1 MKKTEFTD
9 FRIYCSDG
17 AHTAA
22 RVLENELKSRV
33 GARAEIVA
41 EPKNADFLLLFDLNI
56 PRDGYRIEADSSI
69 SLYASG
75 VRGHIYAVGM
85 LLRKAVK
92 SGDGIRLVQDI
103 SGEYKPDKEIRG
115 HQLGYRSKPNTYDA
129 WSLEDY
135 RRYYLDLMF
144 FGVNTVEH
152 IPYEDGV
159 SKRNRLM
166 KYDEEELLVKASA
179 IADEYDLDVSVW
191 QPNNDGETLEQ
202 AVKRR
207 GRLYERVPRLD
218 AAFLPGGDPG
228 DFEASEF
235 VERCRAISRELKRS
249 HPDAKMWPSAQ
260 KPHSKEHWGEELVA
274 LLQELPEEID
284 GVITG
289 PNKAFELDE
298 LRRRVPEKYPIRFY
312 PDITH
317 NVRCEYPVHFD
328 RDDWHFALAAGLS
341 RECTNPRPREY
352 RQLHRLTRQYVIG
365 SVSYSE
371 GVNDDVNKFV
381 WSDMDCFPDCDL
393 RTTLLDYS
401 RLFFFGVPEERIA
414 NAILSLEL
422 NWQCDPAENPCIDST
437 LESLERLS
445 REYPFL
451 DENWRFVQLLMRAKC
466 DFVLRSRR
474 IFELELISHAKRA
487 VQNGDLETAKEI
499 LETPF
504 GEKYNRERADISRLA
519 QKLFELIGMQLDIEH
534 YCADGWERGAVLE
547 TIDLPVTD
555 RKWLLGRLDYARTL
569 SNPSEFMLRAFNR
582 NAVERDEYYFSV
594 ALNGLAEC
602 GCARS
607 GEIYMNFQGDRPNVN
622 DGSLPTALF
631 NIYDNLSFRCKIG
644 GLTAKNDYVLT
655 VTFADEKKDNAR
667 LRITANGFTVYEG
680 GQFGGEA
687 NPEYDKELLRKG
699 FVSASYTLPRE
710 YIQNGCVELEM
721 SEPTMGVM
729 FAEFRITKKKT

>member
-1 MKKTEFTD
+1 MHKTEITRFNI
-9 FRIYCSDG
+9 FYESGSD
-17 AHTAA
+17 TAA

-33 GARAEIVA
+33 GATVKTVS
-41 EPKNADFLLLFDLNI
+41 EPENADFLLLLDLSI
-56 PRDGYRIEADSSI
+56 PRDGYRIDRAEAV

-75 VRGHIYAVGM
+75 VRGHVYAVGM

-92 SGDGIRLVQDI
+92 SENGIYFADDI
-103 SGEYKPDKEIRG
+103 TGNYVPDKEIRG

-129 WSLEDY
+129 WDLDDY

-166 KYDEEELLVKASA
+166 KYDEEELLVEAAA

-191 QPNNDGETLEQ
+191 QPNNNGETLEE
-202 AVKRR
+202 AASRR

-218 AAFLPGGDPG
+218 AVFPPGGDPG
-228 DFEASEF
+228 DLEASEF

-249 HPDAKMWPSAQ
+249 HPDAKMWPSVQ
-260 KPHSKEHWGEELVA
+260 QPHSKPHWGEDFIA
-274 LLQELPEEID
+274 LLEALPEEID

-328 RDDWHFALAAGLS
+328 RDDWHFALASGLS

-352 RQLHRLTRQYVIG
+352 RHLHRLTRRYVVG

-381 WSDMDCFPDCDL
+381 WSDMDYFPDCNL

-401 RLFFFGVPEERIA
+401 RLFFFGVPAEKIA
-414 NAILSLEL
+414 DGVLALEL
-422 NWQCDPAENPCIDST
+422 NWQCDPAENPCIDTT
-437 LESLERLS
+437 LDTFERLA

-451 DENWRFVQLLMRAKC
+451 NENWRFVQLLMRAKC

-474 IFELELISHAKRA
+474 IFELDLISRAKRA
-487 VQNGDLETAKEI
+487 AENGDLEAVKEI

-504 GEKYNRERADISRLA
+504 GKKYNRERADISSLA
-519 QKLFELIGMQLDIEH
+519 QKLFDLIGMQLDIEH

-555 RKWLLGRLDYARTL
+555 RRWLLGRLEYAKTL
-569 SNPSEFMLRAFNR
+569 SDPEELMLRAFNR
-582 NAVERDEYYFSV
+582 NAVEPDEYYFSV

-602 GCARS
+602 GCAQT
-607 GEIYMNFQGDRPNVN
+607 GEIYMNFQGDRPHVN
-622 DGSLPTALF
+622 NGSMPTALF
-631 NIYDNLSFRCKIG
+631 NIYDNLSFCCKIG
-644 GLTAKNDYVLT
+644 GLTAKSDYVLT
-655 VTFADEKKDNAR
+655 VTFADEKKENAR
-667 LRITANGFTVYEG
+667 LRIAVNGFTVYEG
-680 GQFGGEA
+680 EQFGGEA
-687 NPEYDKELLRKG
+687 NPEYDRDFLRSG
-699 FVSASYTLPRE
+699 LVSASYTIPKE
-710 YIQNGCVELEM
+710 YIQNGCALLEM